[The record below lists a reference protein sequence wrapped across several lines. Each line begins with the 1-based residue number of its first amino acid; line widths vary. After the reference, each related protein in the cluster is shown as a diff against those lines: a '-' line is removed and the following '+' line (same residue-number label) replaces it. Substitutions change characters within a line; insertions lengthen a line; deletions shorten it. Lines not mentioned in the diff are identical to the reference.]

1 MVRFSTQQPGFY
13 TITAMS
19 EENALK
25 HYRIKHKAGLGFL
38 LGNAEY
44 PSLPKLIKAN
54 RKELYLK
61 VPTHTL
67 PFISSSFAFVTI
79 SFSSSSRRHHTKKHN
94 DVFTTVMISSMI
106 ITVIQNMLNACLS
119 LTRFVA

>member
-54 RKELYLK
+54 RKELFLK
-61 VPTHTL
+61 VRRRDHPYLYHL
-67 PFISSSFAFVTI
+67 SPFYHLLVPSSS
-79 SFSSSSRRHHTKKHN
+79 
-94 DVFTTVMISSMI
+94 
-106 ITVIQNMLNACLS
+106 C
-119 LTRFVA
+119 

>member
-61 VPTHTL
+61 VRLPTPRTFHL
-67 PFISSSFAFVTI
+67 YPFVFML
-79 SFSSSSRRHHTKKHN
+79 KHS
-94 DVFTTVMISSMI
+94 DVFTTVMIFISDYNHYPNIS
-106 ITVIQNMLNACLS
+106 
-119 LTRFVA
+119 